1 MKPGRMSFNENPY
14 DIPLVVK
21 NKIIGEFKKIPFN
34 RYPSQDVKNRL
45 IEVIAGN
52 NKVKPENIVLG
63 NGSDD
68 LILNITLM
76 FVKNK
81 RPVMWFPPSFYIYP
95 SLADAAGVKSIDV
108 PLNPDD
114 FEIDLEKT
122 LVLIKKRRPSVIYIS
137 NPNNPTANCF
147 KKSTILSI
155 LKNSKNSIVV
165 IDEAYYEFSKVT
177 FLPYIKKYKN
187 LVIIRTFSKGM
198 SMAGLRLGYILG
210 DKALIEYIANRKLPF
225 NVDSLTLTA
234 GLIVAKN
241 INIFNKIRKQI
252 VAERNKLIKEL
263 KKIKGVKVFR
273 SDANFILF
281 KTSLEGKEVYDY
293 LYQKGINARR
303 FNGDIGLE
311 NAIRLTVGKPFEN
324 VLFLKV
330 LKEKFPDR
338 E

>member
-1 MKPGRMSFNENPY
+1 M
-14 DIPLVVK
+14 
-21 NKIIGEFKKIPFN
+21 
-34 RYPSQDVKNRL
+34 
-45 IEVIAGN
+45 
-52 NKVKPENIVLG
+52 
-63 NGSDD
+63 
-68 LILNITLM
+68 
-76 FVKNK
+76 
-81 RPVMWFPPSFYIYP
+81 
-95 SLADAAGVKSIDV
+95 
-108 PLNPDD
+108 
-114 FEIDLEKT
+114 EIDLEKT